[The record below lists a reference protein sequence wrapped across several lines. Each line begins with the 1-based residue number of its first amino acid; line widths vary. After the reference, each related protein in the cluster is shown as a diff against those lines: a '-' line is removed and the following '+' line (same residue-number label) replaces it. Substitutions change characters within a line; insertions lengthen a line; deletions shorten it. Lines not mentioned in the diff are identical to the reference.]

1 MSEAFFCLILIEFEI
16 FTRDIEVMMMLD
28 IDSWVYKSGAQERS
42 GHMIQIWKLSYKAM
56 KINEIT

>member
-1 MSEAFFCLILIEFEI
+1 MSEAFFCLIRIEFEI
-16 FTRDIEVMMMLD
+16 FTRDIKVMMMLD

-42 GHMIQIWKLSYKAM
+42 GHMIQIWKLNYKAM